1 MLIFSIILMI
11 VGVVTLGLMTAVS
24 IAEFVTKRRS
34 NRREQSRIFF
44 ETLRAE
50 RKLHHLASDAFFSM
64 MEVARLPESSH
75 EPSPIDFSTYDINIS
90 RMRCSSGDI

>member
-11 VGVVTLGLMTAVS
+11 VGAITLGLITTIS

-34 NRREQSRIFF
+34 NRHEQSRIFF
-44 ETLRAE
+44 QTLRAE

-64 MEVARLPESSH
+64 MEVARSSERSH
-75 EPSPIDFSTYDINIS
+75 EPSRSNEADD
-90 RMRCSSGDI
+90 DAK

>member
-11 VGVVTLGLMTAVS
+11 VGIITLGLMTAVS

-34 NRREQSRIFF
+34 NRREQNRVFF

-64 MEVARLPESSH
+64 MEITRSS
-75 EPSPIDFSTYDINIS
+75 EGFRDPLADDQVDDDAS
-90 RMRCSSGDI
+90 

>member
-11 VGVVTLGLMTAVS
+11 VGIVTLGLMTAVS

-34 NRREQSRIFF
+34 NRREQNRVFF

-50 RKLHHLASDAFFSM
+50 RKLHHLASDAFLSM
-64 MEVARLPESSH
+64 MEVTRSSEGFR
-75 EPSPIDFSTYDINIS
+75 EPLADDQVDDDAS
-90 RMRCSSGDI
+90 

>member
-50 RKLHHLASDAFFSM
+50 TKLHHLASDAFFSM
-64 MEVARLPESSH
+64 MEVARLSESSH
-75 EPSPIDFSTYDINIS
+75 EPSRSNEADDDAN
-90 RMRCSSGDI
+90 

>member
-75 EPSPIDFSTYDINIS
+75 EPSRSNEADDDAN
-90 RMRCSSGDI
+90 

>member
-11 VGVVTLGLMTAVS
+11 VGIVTLGLMTAVS

-34 NRREQSRIFF
+34 NRYEQSRIFC

-50 RKLHHLASDAFFSM
+50 RKLHHLTSDAFGSM
-64 MEVARLPESSH
+64 MEAARSSQGFRH
-75 EPSPIDFSTYDINIS
+75 PLADDQVDDDAN
-90 RMRCSSGDI
+90 